1 MLPSGGR
8 VIMFMTVQIREFTIP
23 FIHVWIT
30 GTANR
35 EVHLPLTSSSSNGKL
50 LIPKPARVMVVPVG
64 HGMVVPVGSQ

>member
-35 EVHLPLTSSSSNGKL
+35 EVHLPLTNYL
-50 LIPKPARVMVVPVG
+50 LQLKREAADSKASESYGSPSRIPVG
-64 HGMVVPVGSQ
+64 HGS